1 MALTAKTR
9 SFLPLLEKASLFSL
23 FPYPAPFIRLERLS
37 LSMFSKLKHIFA
49 ADNSIEIPAPLSGQ
63 IHPLS
68 AVNDP
73 TFAQE
78 ILGKGCAIEPSEGK
92 VIAPVDATVAMMF
105 ETGHAVSLETSDGVE
120 LLIHVGLDTV
130 MLKGAH
136 YTPHCTTGDKVNA
149 GDTLL
154 TFDIEAIR
162 AAGYDVITPVL
173 VCNADDF
180 KEITIASGSVQASEP
195 LLTLKK

>member
-1 MALTAKTR
+1 
-9 SFLPLLEKASLFSL
+9 
-23 FPYPAPFIRLERLS
+23 
-37 LSMFSKLKHIFA
+37 
-49 ADNSIEIPAPLSGQ
+49 
-63 IHPLS
+63 
-68 AVNDP
+68 
-73 TFAQE
+73 
-78 ILGKGCAIEPSEGK
+78 
-92 VIAPVDATVAMMF
+92 
-105 ETGHAVSLETSDGVE
+105 
-120 LLIHVGLDTV
+120 
-130 MLKGAH
+130 